1 VPAERADRGV
11 QRSIV
16 LVGFMAAGK
25 SRIGRLLA
33 QRLRLPFVDTDHA
46 IEESY
51 RLTVADIFRERGEA
65 EFREAE
71 RALIARLV
79 SEEPKVIALG
89 GGAFVNP
96 RNRDALNSGA
106 WTVWLDPP
114 FDVILPRLRRSAE
127 RPLASSRSEDEL
139 RALWNERRQYYAQAQ
154 LRIETSDADP
164 ARIVDRIIQELGR
177 R

>member
-1 VPAERADRGV
+1 V

-33 QRLRLPFVDTDHA
+33 QRLRIPFVDTDQA

-51 RLTVADIFRERGEA
+51 RLSVADIFRERGEA

-71 RALIARLV
+71 RALIARLLGD
-79 SEEPKVIALG
+79 EPRVIALG
-89 GGAFVNP
+89 GGAFADQ
-96 RNRDALNSGA
+96 RNRESLNSGA
-106 WTVWLDPP
+106 RTIWLDPP
-114 FDVILPRLRRSAE
+114 FEVILPRLRRSTA

-164 ARIVDRIIQELGR
+164 ARIVDRIIQELATR
-177 R
+177 

>member
-1 VPAERADRGV
+1 MR
-11 QRSIV
+11 RSIV

-33 QRLRLPFVDTDHA
+33 ERLRLPFVDTDAA

-51 RLTVADIFRERGEA
+51 RQSVSEIFRKHGEA

-71 RALIARLV
+71 HALVARLMN
-79 SEEPKVIALG
+79 EDPKVVALG
-89 GGAFVNP
+89 GGAFVDA
-96 RNRDALNSGA
+96 RNRDALNGGG

-114 FDVILPRLRRSAE
+114 FEIISPRLKRSAA
-127 RPLASSRSEDEL
+127 RPLASSRSEADL
-139 RALWNERRQYYAQAQ
+139 RALWQERRQFYAQAH

-164 ARIVDRIIQELGR
+164 AQIVDRIIRELTTR
-177 R
+177 Q